1 MSEVKALYPIGKTQW
16 AKWRAEQR
24 IAFNEARAAGVP
36 FADAVKYVN
45 ELELIE
51 VNIAPK
57 PEPKKK
63 SGLLRALE
71 DTIEGLNKVGEV
83 AEAVV
88 DVAEVVQTVTPA
100 IAVAKTVVRAT
111 RKKKAK

>member
-24 IAFNEARAAGVP
+24 IAFNETRAAGVP

-63 SGLLRALE
+63 KNVFDVLE
-71 DTIEGLNKVGEV
+71 DV

-100 IAVAKTVVRAT
+100 IAVAKTVARAT
-111 RKKKAK
+111 RGAPKKKAK